1 MVDRLG
7 AKAIFSLTE
16 TGFSARQIS
25 RHRPECPIIA
35 VTMSDLIARKL
46 AMNWGV
52 LPLLH
57 MGDHNDE
64 SKIICGIK
72 RAKSEGYLKAGDI
85 ALIVAGKHETTG
97 GTDYIRVF
105 TVE

>member
-1 MVDRLG
+1 
-7 AKAIFSLTE
+7 
-16 TGFSARQIS
+16 
-25 RHRPECPIIA
+25 
-35 VTMSDLIARKL
+35 
-46 AMNWGV
+46 MNWGV
-52 LPLLH
+52 FPLLH
-57 MGDHNDE
+57 TGDHNDE